1 MIRVTTPDGRAQ
13 LLHPDAVASIS
24 EAGPSSQ
31 WHGIRA
37 YIHLFNDRTL
47 EVQETL
53 QQVEAQIATA
63 KAGQ

>member
-24 EAGPSSQ
+24 EAAPSSQ

-37 YIHLFNDRTL
+37 HVLLFNGKTL
-47 EVQETL
+47 EVSETL
-53 QQVEAQIATA
+53 QAVEAQLATG
-63 KAGQ
+63 KVGQ